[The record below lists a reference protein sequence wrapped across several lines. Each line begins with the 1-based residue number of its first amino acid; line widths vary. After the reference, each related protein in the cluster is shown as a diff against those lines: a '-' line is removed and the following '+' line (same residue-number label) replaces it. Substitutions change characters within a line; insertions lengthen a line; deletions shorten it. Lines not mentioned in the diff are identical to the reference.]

1 MRGSFLKQSRKGDG
15 GCILQGTG
23 SGGGMCFVKGAIA
36 VFMTLLFGVILS
48 LVLVTI
54 ENVRFLTGESY
65 ARLSAKGALYAV
77 FGEYNRELYE
87 DYGLFGYG
95 GYSQKNQDELS
106 RNIERQLQTAL
117 GQQDKAAS
125 SANID
130 LYRIHDISC
139 TIADIKS
146 VADREE
152 LYRQIKLFLA
162 SETVEDV
169 LGRLFTKDDSTN
181 SKVGVDSL
189 RDLFR
194 EDTTVWSKSLEQT
207 EKYEKGEMD
216 DPEKTSPKRKKQS
229 DRADSQFA
237 GENRG
242 FDGEGGQFA
251 EANKQ
256 SVRKTES
263 SGNVMDGD
271 GGMAT
276 QDHANGDPLE
286 SFCDLMR
293 DGILQLVCDTEKL
306 SGEDQ
311 QAKSIG
317 QAAGLLKELLSTK
330 ESFDLQGN
338 LTPTGQKLLLMRY
351 AFCVFSCYTTDRNRS
366 TRCGLEYLIE
376 GKENEKDCMLG
387 IVNRMLL
394 LRTMINY
401 AYVNT
406 DEQLKAESLATAT
419 VIAGATGLPPV
430 IQAINQTILLI
441 LAVEE
446 SLIDITALL
455 CGYKV
460 PLFKQHASFQM
471 RYSEICMVSKS
482 FLRKKAEIY
491 KKGGGVITGKA
502 MSYMQY
508 LGMLMALTAE
518 KSMRERAISL
528 IETDLRERYNQTFC
542 IDQCIDLAKVKV
554 VYRQS
559 LFWSMSQLGVVQ
571 EQRQLEVMYQ
581 Y

>member
-1 MRGSFLKQSRKGDG
+1 M
-15 GCILQGTG
+15 QGAG
-23 SGGGMCFVKGAIA
+23 SGGGMRFVKGAIT
-36 VFMTLLFGVILS
+36 VFMTLLFGMILS

-65 ARLSAKGALYAV
+65 VRLSSKGALYAV

-139 TIADIKS
+139 TIANIKS

-169 LGRLFTKDDSTN
+169 LDRLFTKDDSTN
-181 SKVGVDSL
+181 SKVGVDGL

-194 EDTTVWSKSLEQT
+194 EDTTAWSKSLEQT

-216 DPEKTSPKRKKQS
+216 DP
-229 DRADSQFA
+229 SQF
-237 GENRG
+237 EKKNRK
-242 FDGEGGQFA
+242 FDGKDGQFA

-256 SVRKTES
+256 SVRKAES
-263 SGNVMDGD
+263 AGNVMDGD
-271 GGMAT
+271 DGMAT
-276 QDHANGDPLE
+276 QDHANGNPLE
-286 SFCDLMR
+286 SFCKLMR

-330 ESFDLQGN
+330 EGFDLQGN

-366 TRCGLEYLIE
+366 TGCGLEYLIE

-419 VIAGATGLPPV
+419 AIAGATGLPPV
-430 IQAINQTILLI
+430 IQAVNQTILLI

-542 IDQCIDLAKVKV
+542 IDQCIDQAKVKV

-571 EQRQLEVMYQ
+571 ERRQLEVMYQ

>member
-1 MRGSFLKQSRKGDG
+1 M
-15 GCILQGTG
+15 QGAG
-23 SGGGMCFVKGAIA
+23 SGGGMRFVKGAIT
-36 VFMTLLFGVILS
+36 VFMTLLFGMILS

-65 ARLSAKGALYAV
+65 VRLSSKGALYAV

-169 LGRLFTKDDSTN
+169 LDRLFKKDDSTS
-181 SKVGVDSL
+181 SKVGVDGL

-194 EDTTVWSKSLEQT
+194 EDTTAWSKSLEQT

-216 DPEKTSPKRKKQS
+216 DP
-229 DRADSQFA
+229 SQFV
-237 GENRG
+237 GENSQ
-242 FDGEGGQFA
+242 FDGKDGQFA
-251 EANKQ
+251 EANKR
-256 SVRKTES
+256 SVRKAKS
-263 SGNVMDGD
+263 AGNVMDGD
-271 GGMAT
+271 DGMAT
-276 QDHANGDPLE
+276 QDHANGNPLE
-286 SFCDLMR
+286 SFCELMR

-330 ESFDLQGN
+330 EGFDLQGN

-366 TRCGLEYLIE
+366 TGCGLEYLIE

-419 VIAGATGLPPV
+419 AIAGATGLPPV
-430 IQAINQTILLI
+430 IQAVNQTILLI

-542 IDQCIDLAKVKV
+542 IDQCIDQAKVKV

-571 EQRQLEVMYQ
+571 ERRQLEVMYQ

>member
-1 MRGSFLKQSRKGDG
+1 M
-15 GCILQGTG
+15 QGAG
-23 SGGGMCFVKGAIA
+23 SGGGMRFVKGAIT
-36 VFMTLLFGVILS
+36 VFMTLLFGMILS

-65 ARLSAKGALYAV
+65 VRLSSKGALYAV

-169 LGRLFTKDDSTN
+169 LDRLFKKDDSTG
-181 SKVGVDSL
+181 SKVGVDGL

-194 EDTTVWSKSLEQT
+194 EDTTAWSKSLEQT

-216 DPEKTSPKRKKQS
+216 DP
-229 DRADSQFA
+229 SQFV
-237 GENRG
+237 GENRK
-242 FDGEGGQFA
+242 FDGKDGQFA

-256 SVRKTES
+256 SVRKAES
-263 SGNVMDGD
+263 AGNVMDGD
-271 GGMAT
+271 DGMAT
-276 QDHANGDPLE
+276 QDHANGNPLE
-286 SFCDLMR
+286 SFCELMR

-330 ESFDLQGN
+330 EGFDLQGN

-366 TRCGLEYLIE
+366 TGCGLEYLIE

-419 VIAGATGLPPV
+419 AIAGATGLPPV
-430 IQAINQTILLI
+430 IQAVNQTILLI

-508 LGMLMALTAE
+508 LGMLMALTVE

>member
-1 MRGSFLKQSRKGDG
+1 
-15 GCILQGTG
+15 
-23 SGGGMCFVKGAIA
+23 
-36 VFMTLLFGVILS
+36 
-48 LVLVTI
+48 
-54 ENVRFLTGESY
+54 
-65 ARLSAKGALYAV
+65 
-77 FGEYNRELYE
+77 
-87 DYGLFGYG
+87 
-95 GYSQKNQDELS
+95 
-106 RNIERQLQTAL
+106 
-117 GQQDKAAS
+117 
-125 SANID
+125 
-130 LYRIHDISC
+130 
-139 TIADIKS
+139 
-146 VADREE
+146 
-152 LYRQIKLFLA
+152 
-162 SETVEDV
+162 
-169 LGRLFTKDDSTN
+169 
-181 SKVGVDSL
+181 
-189 RDLFR
+189 
-194 EDTTVWSKSLEQT
+194 
-207 EKYEKGEMD
+207 
-216 DPEKTSPKRKKQS
+216 
-229 DRADSQFA
+229 
-237 GENRG
+237 
-242 FDGEGGQFA
+242 
-251 EANKQ
+251 
-256 SVRKTES
+256 
-263 SGNVMDGD
+263 
-271 GGMAT
+271 
-276 QDHANGDPLE
+276 
-286 SFCDLMR
+286 MR

-508 LGMLMALTAE
+508 LGMLMALTVE

>member
-1 MRGSFLKQSRKGDG
+1 M
-15 GCILQGTG
+15 
-23 SGGGMCFVKGAIA
+23 KGAIT
-36 VFMTLLFGVILS
+36 VFMTLLFGMILS

-65 ARLSAKGALYAV
+65 ARLSAKGALHAV

-229 DRADSQFA
+229 DKADSQFA

-263 SGNVMDGD
+263 SGNVMDED
-271 GGMAT
+271 DGMAT
-276 QDHANGDPLE
+276 HDHANGDPLE

-311 QAKSIG
+311 QVKSIG
-317 QAAGLLKELLSTK
+317 QAAGLLKEILSIK
-330 ESFDLQGN
+330 EDFNLQGN
-338 LTPTGQKLLLMRY
+338 LTPAGQKLLLMRY
-351 AFCVFSCYTTDRNRS
+351 AFCVF
-366 TRCGLEYLIE
+366 
-376 GKENEKDCMLG
+376 
-387 IVNRMLL
+387 LL
-394 LRTMINY
+394 LYNGSQS
-401 AYVNT
+401 V
-406 DEQLKAESLATAT
+406 D
-419 VIAGATGLPPV
+419 
-430 IQAINQTILLI
+430 
-441 LAVEE
+441 
-446 SLIDITALL
+446 
-455 CGYKV
+455 
-460 PLFKQHASFQM
+460 QM
-471 RYSEICMVSKS
+471 RVRISD
-482 FLRKKAEIY
+482 R
-491 KKGGGVITGKA
+491 
-502 MSYMQY
+502 
-508 LGMLMALTAE
+508 
-518 KSMRERAISL
+518 RERKRKGLYAWYCKSHVTFTYNDQL
-528 IETDLRERYNQTFC
+528 CVREY
-542 IDQCIDLAKVKV
+542 
-554 VYRQS
+554 
-559 LFWSMSQLGVVQ
+559 G
-571 EQRQLEVMYQ
+571 
-581 Y
+581 

>member
-1 MRGSFLKQSRKGDG
+1 M
-15 GCILQGTG
+15 QGAG
-23 SGGGMCFVKGAIA
+23 SGGGMRFVKGAIT
-36 VFMTLLFGVILS
+36 VFMTLLFGMILS

-65 ARLSAKGALYAV
+65 VRLSSKGALYAV

-106 RNIERQLQTAL
+106 RNIARQLQTAL

-169 LGRLFTKDDSTN
+169 LDRLFKKDDSTG
-181 SKVGVDSL
+181 SKVGVDGL

-194 EDTTVWSKSLEQT
+194 EDTTAWSKSLEQT

-216 DPEKTSPKRKKQS
+216 DP
-229 DRADSQFA
+229 SQFV
-237 GENRG
+237 GENRK
-242 FDGEGGQFA
+242 FDGKDGRFA

-256 SVRKTES
+256 SVRKAES

-271 GGMAT
+271 DGTAT
-276 QDHANGDPLE
+276 QDHANGNPLE
-286 SFCDLMR
+286 SFCELMR

-330 ESFDLQGN
+330 EGFDLQGN

-366 TRCGLEYLIE
+366 TGCGLEYLIE

-419 VIAGATGLPPV
+419 AIAGATGLPPV
-430 IQAINQTILLI
+430 IQAVNQTILLI

-542 IDQCIDLAKVKV
+542 IDQCIDQAKVKV

>member
-1 MRGSFLKQSRKGDG
+1 M
-15 GCILQGTG
+15 QGAG
-23 SGGGMCFVKGAIA
+23 SGGGMRFVKGAIT
-36 VFMTLLFGVILS
+36 VFMTLLFGMILS

-65 ARLSAKGALYAV
+65 VRLSSKGALYAV

-169 LGRLFTKDDSTN
+169 LDWLFKKDDSTS
-181 SKVGVDSL
+181 SKVGVDGL

-194 EDTTVWSKSLEQT
+194 EDTTAWSKSLEQT

-216 DPEKTSPKRKKQS
+216 DP
-229 DRADSQFA
+229 SQFV
-237 GENRG
+237 GENRK
-242 FDGEGGQFA
+242 FDGKDGQLA
-251 EANKQ
+251 EANKR
-256 SVRKTES
+256 SVRKAES

-271 GGMAT
+271 DGTAM
-276 QDHANGDPLE
+276 QDHANGNPLE
-286 SFCDLMR
+286 SFCELMR

-330 ESFDLQGN
+330 EGFNLQGN

-351 AFCVFSCYTTDRNRS
+351 ALCVFSCYTTDRNRS
-366 TRCGLEYLIE
+366 TGCGLEYLIE

-419 VIAGATGLPPV
+419 AIAGATGLPPV
-430 IQAINQTILLI
+430 IQAVNQTILLI

-491 KKGGGVITGKA
+491 KKGGGVVTGKA

-542 IDQCIDLAKVKV
+542 IDQCIDQAKVKV

>member
-1 MRGSFLKQSRKGDG
+1 M
-15 GCILQGTG
+15 QGAG
-23 SGGGMCFVKGAIA
+23 SGGGMCFVKGAIT
-36 VFMTLLFGVILS
+36 VFMTLLFGMILS

-65 ARLSAKGALYAV
+65 VRLSSKGALYAV

-106 RNIERQLQTAL
+106 RNIARQLQTAL

-139 TIADIKS
+139 TIANIKS

-169 LGRLFTKDDSTN
+169 LDRLFTKDDSTS
-181 SKVGVDSL
+181 SKVGVDGL

-194 EDTTVWSKSLEQT
+194 EDTTAWSKSLEQT

-216 DPEKTSPKRKKQS
+216 DP
-229 DRADSQFA
+229 SQF
-237 GENRG
+237 EKKNRK
-242 FDGEGGQFA
+242 FDGEDGQFA
-251 EANKQ
+251 EANKR
-256 SVRKTES
+256 SVRKAES

-271 GGMAT
+271 DGTAT
-276 QDHANGDPLE
+276 QDHAKGNPLE
-286 SFCDLMR
+286 SFCELMR

-330 ESFDLQGN
+330 EGFNLQGN

-366 TRCGLEYLIE
+366 TGCGLEYLIE

-419 VIAGATGLPPV
+419 AIAGVTGLPPV
-430 IQAINQTILLI
+430 IQAVNQTILLI

-542 IDQCIDLAKVKV
+542 IDQCIDQAKVKV

-571 EQRQLEVMYQ
+571 ERRQLEVMYQ

>member
-1 MRGSFLKQSRKGDG
+1 MRGSFLKQSRKGEG
-15 GCILQGTG
+15 GCILQGTE
-23 SGGGMCFVKGAIA
+23 SGGGMCFVKGAIT
-36 VFMTLLFGVILS
+36 VFMTLLFGMILS

-152 LYRQIKLFLA
+152 LYRQIKLYLA

-169 LGRLFTKDDSTN
+169 LDRLFTKDDSTN

-194 EDTTVWSKSLEQT
+194 EGTTAWSKSLEQT

-229 DRADSQFA
+229 DKADSQFA
-237 GENRG
+237 GENRR

-317 QAAGLLKELLSTK
+317 QA
-330 ESFDLQGN
+330 
-338 LTPTGQKLLLMRY
+338 
-351 AFCVFSCYTTDRNRS
+351 
-366 TRCGLEYLIE
+366 
-376 GKENEKDCMLG
+376 
-387 IVNRMLL
+387 
-394 LRTMINY
+394 
-401 AYVNT
+401 
-406 DEQLKAESLATAT
+406 
-419 VIAGATGLPPV
+419 
-430 IQAINQTILLI
+430 
-441 LAVEE
+441 
-446 SLIDITALL
+446 
-455 CGYKV
+455 
-460 PLFKQHASFQM
+460 
-471 RYSEICMVSKS
+471 
-482 FLRKKAEIY
+482 
-491 KKGGGVITGKA
+491 
-502 MSYMQY
+502 
-508 LGMLMALTAE
+508 
-518 KSMRERAISL
+518 
-528 IETDLRERYNQTFC
+528 
-542 IDQCIDLAKVKV
+542 
-554 VYRQS
+554 
-559 LFWSMSQLGVVQ
+559 
-571 EQRQLEVMYQ
+571 EVC
-581 Y
+581 

>member
-1 MRGSFLKQSRKGDG
+1 MRGSFLKQSRKGEG

-23 SGGGMCFVKGAIA
+23 SGGGMCFVKGAIT
-36 VFMTLLFGVILS
+36 VFMTLLFGMILS

-194 EDTTVWSKSLEQT
+194 EDTTVWSKSLEKT

-229 DRADSQFA
+229 DKADSQFA
-237 GENRG
+237 GENRELMG
-242 FDGEGGQFA
+242 
-251 EANKQ
+251 K
-256 SVRKTES
+256 
-263 SGNVMDGD
+263 GD
-271 GGMAT
+271 
-276 QDHANGDPLE
+276 
-286 SFCDLMR
+286 S
-293 DGILQLVCDTEKL
+293 
-306 SGEDQ
+306 
-311 QAKSIG
+311 
-317 QAAGLLKELLSTK
+317 
-330 ESFDLQGN
+330 
-338 LTPTGQKLLLMRY
+338 
-351 AFCVFSCYTTDRNRS
+351 
-366 TRCGLEYLIE
+366 
-376 GKENEKDCMLG
+376 
-387 IVNRMLL
+387 
-394 LRTMINY
+394 
-401 AYVNT
+401 
-406 DEQLKAESLATAT
+406 
-419 VIAGATGLPPV
+419 
-430 IQAINQTILLI
+430 
-441 LAVEE
+441 
-446 SLIDITALL
+446 
-455 CGYKV
+455 
-460 PLFKQHASFQM
+460 
-471 RYSEICMVSKS
+471 
-482 FLRKKAEIY
+482 LRKQISNRLEKRNP
-491 KKGGGVITGKA
+491 
-502 MSYMQY
+502 
-508 LGMLMALTAE
+508 LGM
-518 KSMRERAISL
+518 SWMRM
-528 IETDLRERYNQTFC
+528 T
-542 IDQCIDLAKVKV
+542 V
-554 VYRQS
+554 
-559 LFWSMSQLGVVQ
+559 W
-571 EQRQLEVMYQ
+571 QRTIMQMVIR
-581 Y
+581 

>member
-1 MRGSFLKQSRKGDG
+1 M
-15 GCILQGTG
+15 QGAG
-23 SGGGMCFVKGAIA
+23 SGGGMRFVKGAIT
-36 VFMTLLFGVILS
+36 VFMTLLFGMILS

-65 ARLSAKGALYAV
+65 VRLSSKGALYAV

-169 LGRLFTKDDSTN
+169 LDRLFKKDDSTN
-181 SKVGVDSL
+181 SKVGVDGL

-194 EDTTVWSKSLEQT
+194 EDTTAWSKSLEQT

-216 DPEKTSPKRKKQS
+216 DP
-229 DRADSQFA
+229 SQFV
-237 GENRG
+237 GENRK
-242 FDGEGGQFA
+242 FDGEDGQFA
-251 EANKQ
+251 EANKR

-263 SGNVMDGD
+263 AGNVMDGD
-271 GGMAT
+271 DGTAT
-276 QDHANGDPLE
+276 QDHANGNPLE
-286 SFCDLMR
+286 SFCELMR

-317 QAAGLLKELLSTK
+317 QAASLLKELLSTK
-330 ESFDLQGN
+330 EGFDLQGN

-366 TRCGLEYLIE
+366 TGCGLEYLIE

-401 AYVNT
+401 VYVNT

-419 VIAGATGLPPV
+419 AIAGATGLPPV
-430 IQAINQTILLI
+430 IQAVNQTILLI

-542 IDQCIDLAKVKV
+542 IDQCIDQAKVKV

>member
-1 MRGSFLKQSRKGDG
+1 M
-15 GCILQGTG
+15 QGAG
-23 SGGGMCFVKGAIA
+23 SGGGMCFVKGAIT
-36 VFMTLLFGVILS
+36 VFMTLLFGMILS

-65 ARLSAKGALYAV
+65 VRLSSKGALYAV

-106 RNIERQLQTAL
+106 RNIARQLQTAL

-139 TIADIKS
+139 TIANIKS

-169 LGRLFTKDDSTN
+169 LDRLFTKDDSTS
-181 SKVGVDSL
+181 SKVGVDGL

-194 EDTTVWSKSLEQT
+194 EDTTAWSKSLEQT

-216 DPEKTSPKRKKQS
+216 DP
-229 DRADSQFA
+229 SQF
-237 GENRG
+237 EKKNRK
-242 FDGEGGQFA
+242 FDGEDGQFA
-251 EANKQ
+251 EANKR
-256 SVRKTES
+256 SVRKAES

-271 GGMAT
+271 DGTAT
-276 QDHANGDPLE
+276 QDHANGNPLE
-286 SFCDLMR
+286 SFCELMR

-330 ESFDLQGN
+330 EGFDLQGN

-366 TRCGLEYLIE
+366 TGCGLEYLIE

-419 VIAGATGLPPV
+419 AIAGATGLPPV
-430 IQAINQTILLI
+430 IQAVNQTILLI

-542 IDQCIDLAKVKV
+542 IDQCIDQAKVKV